1 MKATSELSEAK
12 QALLEKYLRG
22 EGVSASAPKAVSKP
36 PQTPLAA
43 SSEAARAPL
52 VAVQTQGE
60 KRPFFYLHVH
70 WQGGAFYSFPLA
82 QLLGEDQP
90 FYVLDPH
97 KFEGLQQP
105 PALEEMAQEYIR
117 VMRAVQPEGP
127 YLLGGFCG
135 GCVIAFEIAQQL
147 QRAGQEVAL
156 LVLIE
161 PGVTGRMWPVL
172 EQYGPLYLK
181 CMGNSVRWVGQLLRL
196 GAAGSLHM
204 FLSLRHLYRWLRYR
218 GQAQGQGMVWR
229 PSREV
234 LHRDWM
240 GIFVWILSAYKPRPY
255 PGRIVYFWAREEP
268 PSRRAAWDKMRTTAQ
283 EIVCEM
289 IAGTHDSCRN
299 EDLPDLAAHLK
310 SCLERVQAKL
320 VESAG

>member
-1 MKATSELSEAK
+1 MKEIAALSEAK

-22 EGVSASAPKAVSKP
+22 VVGSASATKTVGKLPETP
-36 PQTPLAA
+36 PPA
-43 SSEAARAPL
+43 SPEEARTPL
-52 VAVQTQGE
+52 VAVQTQGK

-82 QLLGEDQP
+82 RVLGEDQP
-90 FYVLDPH
+90 FYVLDPY

-105 PALEEMAQEYIR
+105 PALEEMAQEYVR
-117 VMRAVQPEGP
+117 VMRTVQPEGP

-147 QRAGQEVAL
+147 RNSGQEVAL

-161 PGVTGRMWPVL
+161 PGVTGRMLPAL
-172 EQYGPLYLK
+172 EQFGPLYLK
-181 CMGNSVRWVGQLLRL
+181 CMGHSVRRVGQLLRL
-196 GAAGSLHM
+196 GPVRSLHM
-204 FLSLRHLYRWLRYR
+204 FLSMRHLYRWLRYK
-218 GQAQGQGMVWR
+218 GWVQGKGMVLC

-240 GIFVWILSAYKPRPY
+240 GIFVWIVSAYKPRPY
-255 PGRIVYFWAREEP
+255 PGRIVYFWTREEP
-268 PSRRAAWDKMRTTAQ
+268 PSRRAAWDKMRATAQ
-283 EIVCEM
+283 ETVCEM
-289 IAGTHDSCRN
+289 IVGTHDSCRN
-299 EDLPDLAAHLK
+299 EDLPDMAEHLK
-310 SCLERVQAKL
+310 GYLERVQAEL